1 VDLSILSIEL
11 CFFIIIS
18 IPTAIVAIYKSIADK
33 LQKTNEQQAI
43 GVFIIYFAQIF
54 SCLYIERI
62 ASAIQR
68 YILGFW

>member
-1 VDLSILSIEL
+1 
-11 CFFIIIS
+11 
-18 IPTAIVAIYKSIADK
+18 